1 MIVLQQAVR
10 ELGRRV
16 VRTLL
21 TAIGIAIGV
30 AALVMLG
37 ALAEK
42 LGRLLE
48 GGRQFATGQI
58 TVTSAGS
65 GSVAD
70 VTRGGLISGEQLA
83 AMRRVAGV
91 SAVAPIVMF
100 PLTESPSRVP
110 FTLSPLVFGVDM
122 QVLLN
127 NESAPPPVLAA
138 GRMAVDPERDEVVI
152 GSQVARLYEAGIGS
166 TIEIRGRPF
175 TVVGILE
182 PTLTGPDSFVFVPF
196 ATASRLLIDSEP
208 MLRRLVMTPGAS
220 VLPLATSAAVF
231 WRRDADPEVVARRLH
246 EEVPNVSVVS
256 PAEASRQLGRA
267 MAISNG
273 LMLGSAVVA
282 LLVASLAVAN
292 TMFTAVVERRR
303 EIGLRRVVGATRGQV
318 IGQLVTEAALVGVVG
333 SVLGTV
339 AGAIGAAA
347 LNVVTE
353 RMGAPIFL
361 VSGRLVAVALLGPT
375 LLAAAAGLW
384 PAWRAS
390 RLSPTEAV
398 RYA

>member
-1 MIVLQQAVR
+1 MVVMRQALR
-10 ELGRRV
+10 ELTRRS

-42 LGRLLE
+42 LGRLLD
-48 GGRQFATGQI
+48 GGRKFATGQI

-83 AMRRVAGV
+83 AMRAVEDV
-91 SAVAPIVMF
+91 TSVAPIVMF
-100 PLTESPSRVP
+100 PLAEAPSKVP
-110 FTLSPLVFGVDM
+110 FTLSPMVFGVDM
-122 QVLLN
+122 HLLLR

-138 GRMAVDPERDEVVI
+138 GRMAVDQDRDEIVI
-152 GSQVARLYEAGIGS
+152 GSQVARLYEAGVGS
-166 TIEIRGRPF
+166 TLDVRGRPF

-196 ATASRLLIDSEP
+196 AKASRLLIDAEP
-208 MLRRLVMTPGAS
+208 MLRRLVMTPGTN
-220 VLPLATSAAVF
+220 VLPIATSAAVF
-231 WRRDADPEVVARRLH
+231 WRRGADPERVAERIH
-246 EEVPNVSVVS
+246 DQVPNVSVVS
-256 PAEASRQLGRA
+256 PAEAARQLGRA
-267 MAISNG
+267 MAIATG
-273 LMLGSAVVA
+273 LMVGSAIIA

-303 EIGLRRVVGATRGQV
+303 EIGLRRVVGATQAQV
-318 IGQLVTEAALVGVVG
+318 VGQLVAEAALVGAIGSILGTIVG
-333 SVLGTV
+333 SLG
-339 AGAIGAAA
+339 ASA

-361 VSGRLVAVALLGPT
+361 VSPRLVALALLAPT
-375 LLAAAAGLW
+375 LLAAIAGLG

-390 RLSPTEAV
+390 RLAPTEAV